1 MDSRE
6 SVGVRNPVTRRDC
19 DGYVL
24 SARTTRGLS
33 MVHSLFLG
41 LMQSHPAPAQ
51 KSDPKKEPS
60 NGLPISPTICLP
72 LYTATIGIGLAGNCV
87 DVEVPIEAP
96 DDSKDRFSFV
106 SPRSPSP
113 SGGRVYC
120 MDPLEGESADVLGYT
135 PPLPNPSGRI
145 DEEDSDPGG
154 REVE

>member
-1 MDSRE
+1 MSPNVLRALVCTKSRNRENKWCGGAIMDSRE

-19 DGYVL
+19 DGYVEDHHVPGRLL

-113 SGGRVYC
+113 RGAGCTVWI
-120 MDPLEGESADVLGYT
+120 L
-135 PPLPNPSGRI
+135 
-145 DEEDSDPGG
+145 
-154 REVE
+154 